1 MAFKCL
7 QSVKRR
13 LVSSFEWSMQSWSLL
28 QKWHSDHSLLAVLVP
43 GAHAELQCCS
53 ACCLPAGNHPHYI
66 LVFFLDFLLWPLL
79 WGQGWI
85 PLTPTELWDQWG
97 WKGPLNINQS
107 NRPPT
112 VSTAH
117 QTLSLSIMPTLPL
130 DTSTTVTPPLPGQ
143 PVPTHHYSFREEI
156 LPYIQPTQKL
166 YKTDLKGIL
175 SGSVLVP
182 LYCCLANAA
191 PCQQASL
198 CQR

>member
-1 MAFKCL
+1 
-7 QSVKRR
+7 
-13 LVSSFEWSMQSWSLL
+13 
-28 QKWHSDHSLLAVLVP
+28 
-43 GAHAELQCCS
+43 
-53 ACCLPAGNHPHYI
+53 
-66 LVFFLDFLLWPLL
+66 
-79 WGQGWI
+79 
-85 PLTPTELWDQWG
+85 
-97 WKGPLNINQS
+97 
-107 NRPPT
+107 
-112 VSTAH
+112 
-117 QTLSLSIMPTLPL
+117 MPTLPL
-130 DTSTTVTPPLPGQ
+130 DPSTTVTPPLPGQ